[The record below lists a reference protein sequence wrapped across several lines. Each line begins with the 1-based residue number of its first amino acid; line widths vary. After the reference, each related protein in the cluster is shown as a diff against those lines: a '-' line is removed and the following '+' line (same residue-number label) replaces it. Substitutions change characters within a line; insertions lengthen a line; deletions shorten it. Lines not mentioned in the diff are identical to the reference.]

1 MTANPTSEE
10 LAGRVA
16 VVTGAAS
23 GIGAATARV
32 LAERGAKVALLARRA
47 DRLEAVAAQ
56 ITEAGGTALVVPADV
71 TDEQSMAAAAERIA
85 PLGTVDL
92 VVTGAGNMLL
102 SPFADGRTEDW
113 DRTISTNLTG
123 VVRTIHVF
131 EPQLAAAAQAG
142 GAADVVNLS
151 SIGATAVAP
160 SFALYCATKA
170 AVSHLSRNLR
180 TEFGPRGIRV
190 TNLEPGVVDTELMD
204 HVDDAPSK
212 QWLQGL
218 IESITVLSDR
228 DIAELIAYTVA
239 LPKHINLSQVVVLP
253 TQQA

>member
-1 MTANPTSEE
+1 MSEA
-10 LAGRVA
+10 LTGRVA

-32 LAERGAKVALLARRA
+32 LAEQGAKVALLARRQ

-56 ITEAGGTALVVPADV
+56 IAEAGGEALVVPADV
-71 TDEQSMAAAAERIA
+71 TDERSMAAAVEQVA

-92 VVTGAGNMLL
+92 VVTGAGSMLT
-102 SPFADGRTEDW
+102 SPFDLGRAHEW
-113 DRTISTNLTG
+113 DRMISTNLTG
-123 VVRTIHVF
+123 LVRTIHVF
-131 EPQLAAAAQAG
+131 EPQLAEAARAG
-142 GAADVVNLS
+142 RPADVVNIS

-160 SFALYCATKA
+160 NFALYCATKA

-180 TEFGPRGIRV
+180 TEFGPKGIRV
-190 TNLEPGVVDTELMD
+190 TAFEPGVVDTELIS

-212 QWLQGL
+212 EWLEGL
-218 IESITVLSDR
+218 IKSIDVLSDR
-228 DIAELIAYTVA
+228 DIAELIAYTVG
-239 LPKHINLSQVVVLP
+239 LPKHINLSQVVVMP